1 MSFISSWIGDSLSYI
16 GGYFYSN
23 TNTNINTNPIE
34 SQVQRISLTPFSFA
48 TLPDDCIMSN
58 DIEIND
64 DIESEYEDADETDI
78 LN

>member
-23 TNTNINTNPIE
+23 TNPINP
-34 SQVQRISLTPFSFA
+34 QVQRISLTPFSFA
-48 TLPDDCIMSN
+48 TLPDDCIMSS

>member
-23 TNTNINTNPIE
+23 SNINTNPIE
-34 SQVQRISLTPFSFA
+34 SQVQRISLTPFSFS
-48 TLPDDCIMSN
+48 TLPDDCIVSS

-64 DIESEYEDADETDI
+64 DIESEYEDAAETETDI